1 MNADPEFGALER
13 APTLSDRVT
22 DRVLTM
28 ISTAALRPG
37 DRLPSERDL
46 ATSFGVSRTVVRE
59 ALRSLAA
66 KGVLDV
72 RTGSGATVARVDA
85 ERASEALRLFVQS
98 AHHGESDSAVS
109 YEQINDVREMIETRV
124 TRIAADLATDQ
135 DLAGLRRIHAQFESV
150 PDDPEEAS
158 RLDVAFHRAIAAST
172 HNPLYL
178 IMLDSIEP
186 VLLDIRRKTLSVSGR
201 PVRAASAHAVIL
213 GCLIDHDAA
222 GAEQA
227 MEDHLQDSRA
237 VWRELSDV
245 DPDVTSGR

>member
-1 MNADPEFGALER
+1 VSANSDLQFGALER

-46 ATSFGVSRTVVRE
+46 AARFGVSRTVVRE

-72 RTGSGATVARVDA
+72 RTGSGAIVARVDA
-85 ERASEALRLFVQS
+85 ERASEALRLFMQS
-98 AHHGESDSAVS
+98 AHSQESESAIS

-124 TRIAADLATDQ
+124 TRIAAQLATDE
-135 DLAGLRRIHAQFESV
+135 DLEGLRQIHAQFESV
-150 PDDPEEAS
+150 PEDPEAAS

-186 VLLDIRRKTLSVSGR
+186 VLLDIRRRTLSVSGR
-201 PVRAASAHAVIL
+201 PTRAASAHATIL
-213 GCLIDHDAA
+213 KCLVEHDAP

-237 VWRELSDV
+237 VWRQLSDV
-245 DPDVTSGR
+245 TSDR